1 MIIHD
6 FHSWVISTKI
16 ALYSIKGCNVV
27 WYGITVVLLGLAAI
41 AKEDLKRDS

>member
-6 FHSWVISTKI
+6 FRSQVISIKI
-16 ALYSIKGCNVV
+16 APHSSKGCNVI

-41 AKEDLKRDS
+41 AKEDLKKDS